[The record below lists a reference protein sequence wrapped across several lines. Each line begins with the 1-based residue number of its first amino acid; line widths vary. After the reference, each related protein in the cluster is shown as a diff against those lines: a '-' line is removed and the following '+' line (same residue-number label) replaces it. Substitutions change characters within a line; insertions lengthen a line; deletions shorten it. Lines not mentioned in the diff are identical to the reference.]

1 MMIRKV
7 VSSLNNVR
15 SRSLSVLSSSIT
27 NLIIT
32 PSCVKQINYLRNNCN
47 IDFKL
52 RISVNSGG
60 CSGFQYKFNIDD
72 NELQPGDKIVG
83 SEDIEVI
90 VDEFSWEFI
99 KGSTIDYNRDMMRS
113 AFTVSNNPQSE
124 AACGCGSSFAK
135 KSFDINSAA
144 H

>member
-1 MMIRKV
+1 MMRKV
-7 VSSLNNVR
+7 VASLNIVR
-15 SRSLSVLSSSIT
+15 SISLNVLPSSST

-32 PSCVKQINYLRNNCN
+32 PSCVKQINYLRNNRN
-47 IDFKL
+47 IDLKL

-60 CSGFQYKFNIDD
+60 CSGFQYEFNIDED
-72 NELQPGDKIVG
+72 DLQVGDKIVG
-83 SEDIEVI
+83 TEDIEVI

-99 KGSTIDYNRDMMRS
+99 KGSTIDYDRGMMRS
-113 AFTVSNNPQSE
+113 AFIVSNNPQSE